1 MLFSSSI
8 FLFNFLPITLFIYY
22 VFLRN
27 TKQLK
32 NYFLLIMSL
41 IFYAWGEP
49 KFVIMLIFS
58 IIINWFCGLLIDK
71 KRNNKKICKLLIVLT
86 LMSNLSVLLV
96 FKYLGFLVTNL
107 NSIFSFNLTV
117 PQIALPIG
125 ISFFTFQAISYVID
139 VYRGNGKVQK
149 NILNVGLYL
158 AFFPQLIAGP
168 IVRYETIAEQIN
180 NRKENFEDF
189 SKGTYRFLIGLF
201 KKVLISNQMALVAN
215 IAFDGNPTSVLLAWL
230 CAIAYAL
237 QIYFDFS
244 GYSDMAIGLG
254 SMFGFKFEEN
264 FDYPYTSKSIT
275 EFWRRWHMSLT
286 SWFRDYLYIPLGGNR
301 KGKIRKHM
309 NTMIVFL
316 VSGLWHGAGWNFI
329 IWGGLNGFYIV
340 CQDLTKNFRK
350 QIYER
355 LHINTNGFIFKWI
368 ARIAVFLMID
378 FSWLFF
384 RVESLGTAME
394 MLSIMI
400 KDFQISRLLD
410 YQFWGNFITAESL
423 VLLVLLILI
432 AAFADYLKYKN
443 INMVQKVLEQP
454 WIVRWI
460 IYYVLL
466 AAILFLGAYGE
477 GYEQTQFI
485 YFQF

>member
-49 KFVIMLIFS
+49 KFIIMLIFS
-58 IIINWFCGLLIDK
+58 IIINWLWGLLIDK
-71 KRNNKKICKLLIVLT
+71 NRDKPKVCKLLIILT
-86 LMSNLSVLLV
+86 LISNLSVLLV

-107 NSIFSFNLTV
+107 NSILNLNLSV

-189 SKGTYRFLIGLF
+189 SNGTYRFLIGLF
-201 KKVLISNQMALVAN
+201 KKVLISNQMALIAN
-215 IAFDGNPTSVLLAWL
+215 IAFDSTPTSVLLAWL

-275 EFWRRWHMSLT
+275 EFWRRWHISLGT
-286 SWFRDYLYIPLGGNR
+286 WFRDYVYIPLGGSRCKKTRAFFN
-301 KGKIRKHM
+301 IF
-309 NTMIVFL
+309 IVWL
-316 VSGLWHGAGWNFI
+316 LTGVWHGASWNFI
-329 IWGGLNGFYIV
+329 LWGLYFFVFLILEKSILKEKLKNLDSLVGWKKFLLHLYTLIVVLIGWVLFRTTTLAGCFTYLKAMFGLNSLPIIDV
-340 CQDLTKNFRK
+340 NFTRYLSEK
-350 QIYER
+350 LIY
-355 LHINTNGFIFKWI
+355 FIAGI
-368 ARIAVFLMID
+368 I
-378 FSWLFF
+378 FSIPTYTYLN
-384 RVESLGTAME
+384 
-394 MLSIMI
+394 
-400 KDFQISRLLD
+400 
-410 YQFWGNFITAESL
+410 NFIN
-423 VLLVLLILI
+423 
-432 AAFADYLKYKN
+432 KHK
-443 INMVQKVLEQP
+443 KVSY
-454 WIVRWI
+454 I
-460 IYYVLL
+460 ISPALMTF
-466 AAILFLGAYGE
+466 LFLITISFLVKGTYNP
-477 GYEQTQFI
+477 FI
-485 YFQF
+485 YFNF

>member
-8 FLFNFLPITLFIYY
+8 FLFNFLPITLFIYF
-22 VFLRN
+22 VFLKN
-27 TKQLK
+27 TNKIK
-32 NYFLLIMSL
+32 NYFLLLMSL

-58 IIINWFCGLLIDK
+58 IITNWFLGLLIDK
-71 KRNNKKICKLLIVLT
+71 NSNNKKICKLFIALALVI
-86 LMSNLSVLLV
+86 NLSILLV

-107 NSIFSFNLTV
+107 NSILNLDLTV

-275 EFWRRWHMSLT
+275 EFWRRWHISLGT
-286 SWFRDYLYIPLGGNR
+286 WFRDYVYIPLGGSRCKKSRAFFN
-301 KGKIRKHM
+301 IF
-309 NTMIVFL
+309 IVWL
-316 VSGLWHGAGWNFI
+316 LTGVWHGASWNFI
-329 IWGGLNGFYIV
+329 LWGLYFFVFLILEKSILKDKLKTLDSFVWWKKLLLHLYTLIVVLIGWVLFRTTTLTGCFTYLKSMFGLNSLPLIDVNFTRYISEK
-340 CQDLTKNFRK
+340 L
-350 QIYER
+350 IYFVAG
-355 LHINTNGFIFKWI
+355 IIF
-368 ARIAVFLMID
+368 
-378 FSWLFF
+378 
-384 RVESLGTAME
+384 
-394 MLSIMI
+394 SIPTY
-400 KDFQISRLLD
+400 KYLN
-410 YQFWGNFITAESL
+410 NFIN
-423 VLLVLLILI
+423 
-432 AAFADYLKYKN
+432 KQ
-443 INMVQKVLEQP
+443 QK
-454 WIVRWI
+454 ISCI
-460 IYYVLL
+460 ISPALMTF
-466 AAILFLGAYGE
+466 LFLITISFLVKGTYNP
-477 GYEQTQFI
+477 FI
-485 YFQF
+485 YFNF

>member
-8 FLFNFLPITLFIYY
+8 FLFNFLPITLFIYF
-22 VFLRN
+22 VFLRK
-27 TKQLK
+27 TKKIK
-32 NYFLLIMSL
+32 NYFLLLMSL

-49 KFVIMLIFS
+49 KFIVMLIFS

-71 KRNNKKICKLLIVLT
+71 YSENKKRCKLLIVLT
-86 LMSNLSVLLV
+86 LISNLTILLI

-107 NSIFSFNLTV
+107 NSVFSANIPV

-180 NRKENFEDF
+180 NRKENIEDF

-201 KKVLISNQMALVAN
+201 KKVLISNQMAILAN
-215 IAFDGNPTSVLLAWL
+215 VAFDSTPTSVLLAWL

-275 EFWRRWHMSLT
+275 EFWRRWHISLGT
-286 SWFRDYLYIPLGGNR
+286 WFRDYVYIPLGGSRCNKSR
-301 KGKIRKHM
+301 AFFNIF
-309 NTMIVFL
+309 IVWL
-316 VSGLWHGAGWNFI
+316 LTGVWHGASWNFI
-329 IWGGLNGFYIV
+329 LWGLYFFVFLILEKSILKDKLKTLDSLN
-340 CQDLTKNFRK
+340 
-350 QIYER
+350 
-355 LHINTNGFIFKWI
+355 IFKKI
-368 ARIAVFLMID
+368 
-378 FSWLFF
+378 
-384 RVESLGTAME
+384 
-394 MLSIMI
+394 
-400 KDFQISRLLD
+400 LLHL
-410 YQFWGNFITAESL
+410 YTLVI
-423 VLLVLLILI
+423 VLLGWVLFRTTSLESC
-432 AAFADYLKYKN
+432 FTYLKSMFGFTN
-443 INMVQKVLEQP
+443 IPLIDINFTRYLSEKS
-454 WIVRWI
+454 
-460 IYYVLL
+460 IYFIGG
-466 AAILFLGAYGE
+466 ILFSIPIYKYLSKYIDKHQKLSYIISPAIMTFLFLITISFLVKGTYNP
-477 GYEQTQFI
+477 FI
-485 YFQF
+485 YFNF

>member
-8 FLFNFLPITLFIYY
+8 FLFNFLPITLFIYF
-22 VFLRN
+22 VFLRK
-27 TKQLK
+27 TKKIK
-32 NYFLLIMSL
+32 NYFLLLMSL

-49 KFVIMLIFS
+49 KFIVMLIFS

-71 KRNNKKICKLLIVLT
+71 YSENKKRCKLLIVLT
-86 LMSNLSVLLV
+86 IISNLTILLI

-107 NSIFSFNLTV
+107 NSVFSANIPV

-168 IVRYETIAEQIN
+168 IVRYETIAEQID
-180 NRKENFEDF
+180 NRKENIEDF

-201 KKVLISNQMALVAN
+201 KKVLISNQMAILAN
-215 IAFDGNPTSVLLAWL
+215 VAFDSTPTSVLLAWL

-275 EFWRRWHMSLT
+275 EFWRRWHISLGT
-286 SWFRDYLYIPLGGNR
+286 WFRDYVYIPLGG
-301 KGKIRKHM
+301 
-309 NTMIVFL
+309 
-316 VSGLWHGAGWNFI
+316 
-329 IWGGLNGFYIV
+329 
-340 CQDLTKNFRK
+340 
-350 QIYER
+350 
-355 LHINTNGFIFKWI
+355 
-368 ARIAVFLMID
+368 
-378 FSWLFF
+378 
-384 RVESLGTAME
+384 
-394 MLSIMI
+394 
-400 KDFQISRLLD
+400 SR
-410 YQFWGNFITAESL
+410 
-423 VLLVLLILI
+423 
-432 AAFADYLKYKN
+432 
-443 INMVQKVLEQP
+443 
-454 WIVRWI
+454 
-460 IYYVLL
+460 
-466 AAILFLGAYGE
+466 
-477 GYEQTQFI
+477 
-485 YFQF
+485 